1 MIYSPN
7 SESRIRAHVAHLEL
21 KQRIEQGERTKE
33 HFDQLERDG
42 YDVNGEQPSL
52 ARRLWRRLLGR

>member
-7 SESRIRAHVAHLEL
+7 SESRIRAHIAHLEL
-21 KQRIEQGERTKE
+21 QQKIEQGERTKE
-33 HFDQLERDG
+33 LFDQLD
-42 YDVNGEQPSL
+42 YYVNGEQPSL